1 MTSQFLSVSKF
12 SKTGFK
18 NIWPT
23 FNRKVFIALWAFMLP
38 IVVFSQGALSGTVKG
53 NGSPLGSVSVVVNNT
68 GKGTTTD
75 NEGKYSIS
83 LPAASYKVSFS
94 ILGFVTKSIDVT
106 LAEGE
111 QKILDIELEQVNTS
125 LEELII
131 VGTRALP
138 RSPSNTPLPVD
149 ILSSADLKSTG
160 QNSFDKALQYRVP
173 SFNTVQTP
181 VNDANSL
188 LDPYEIRNMG
198 PSRTLVLINGK
209 RKNVSSLIYIQT
221 SPGRGEGGA
230 DIAAIPSDAI
240 KRVEI
245 LRDGASAQY
254 GSDAIAGVMNII
266 LKDKSDYG
274 SFNINSSITHKGD
287 GEMLELSLNNGANI
301 GSNGFINYTV
311 SMQQIAQANRP
322 GIVDAQADA
331 DDFGADINTVKAF
344 LAIKP
349 DAGNIN
355 ASPKTTNARFLVNGA
370 VPYSDFSE
378 VYFNAAY
385 VYKKVNSYANYRTP
399 YWRTTDFGL
408 LTPAGQPYLGYVPTF
423 EGDLNDYNG
432 TMGFR
437 STKNGWKN
445 DVSITVGGNKQ
456 LYTVENTVNR
466 SLGKNSPISFKPGGY
481 SFNHV
486 VGNIDLSKA
495 VSDKLAVG
503 AGAEFRA
510 ENFEI
515 HSGDTASYTGR
526 GADSFPGIGANN
538 ASKSTRYN
546 FGGYLDASYDFSK
559 KFLVNGTV
567 RIEDY
572 SDFGDAF
579 VWKISSRY
587 KFSDIATIR
596 SSYSTGFRAPSLH
609 QINLQIAQASFV
621 PGSGIQ
627 TKGIVNN
634 RSAQARLLGVP
645 SLEPEK
651 STNFTVGVGLTT
663 STHFSVTLDYYSIQ
677 LKDRIILS
685 SEISKGGTP
694 QSATLDKVLDDNGI
708 VAVSFFTNGMNTS
721 TQGIDLVAG
730 YRDIQLGA
738 GRAGVSLAGNYT
750 IENKV
755 TAINNPPLIASAG
768 KSVLDFVQEA
778 LLLSSRPE
786 YKAILGLTY
795 KLGKADFSLNNTLFG
810 PTTFRQNGLNENLK
824 TVFTTNVVTDIGV
837 GFQLAK
843 NLGFSVNVN
852 NVFNRLPK
860 WKFEALNATG
870 ENILKDAAQVKANS
884 NAITF
889 NQRYDIVTYDGSQFS
904 QLGTIFAA
912 SLSLRL

>member
-1 MTSQFLSVSKF
+1 
-12 SKTGFK
+12 
-18 NIWPT
+18 
-23 FNRKVFIALWAFMLP
+23 MLP

-138 RSPSNTPLPVD
+138 RSSANTPLPID
-149 ILSSADLKSTG
+149 ILSSSDIKSTG
-160 QNSFDKALQYRVP
+160 QSSFDKALQYRVP

-181 VNDANSL
+181 VNDATSL

-198 PSRTLVLINGK
+198 PSRTLILINGK
-209 RKNVSSLIYIQT
+209 RKNASSLIYIQT
-221 SPGRGEGGA
+221 SPARGEGGA

-266 LKDKSDYG
+266 LKDKGEYG

-287 GEMLELSLNNGANI
+287 GEMLELSLNNGSNI
-301 GSNGFINYTV
+301 GRNGFLNYTV
-311 SMQQIAQANRP
+311 SMQQIGLANRP
-322 GIVDAQADA
+322 GIVDAQGEAN
-331 DDFGADINTVKAF
+331 DFGADINTVKAF

-355 ASPKTTNARFLVNGA
+355 GSPKTTNAKFLVNGA
-370 VPYSDFSE
+370 VPYSEFGE

-385 VYKKVNSYANYRTP
+385 LYKKVNSYANYRTP
-399 YWRTTDFGL
+399 YWRPTDFGL
-408 LTPAGQPYLGYVPTF
+408 LTPAGQTYLGYVPTF

-445 DVSITVGGNKQ
+445 DVSLTVGGNKQ

-481 SFNHV
+481 SFNHA
-486 VGNIDLSKA
+486 VGNIDISKS
-495 VSDKLAVG
+495 VTDKFAVG
-503 AGAEFRA
+503 AGAEFRT

-515 HSGDTASYTGR
+515 IAGDTASYVGS
-526 GADSFPGIGANN
+526 GADSFPGIGENN

-546 FGGYLDASYDFSK
+546 FGGYVDASYDFSK
-559 KFLVNGTV
+559 KFLINATA
-567 RIEDY
+567 RLEDY

-587 KFSDIATIR
+587 RFSDIATIR

-621 PGSGIQ
+621 PGQGIQ

-634 RSAQARLLGVP
+634 RSSQARLLGVP
-645 SLEPEK
+645 ALDPEK
-651 STNFTVGVGLTT
+651 STNFTVGLGFNPTNR
-663 STHFSVTLDYYSIQ
+663 FSLTLDYYSIQ

-730 YRDIQLGA
+730 YRDLEFGT
-738 GRAGVSLAGNYT
+738 GKLMFTLAGNYT
-750 IENKV
+750 LENKV
-755 TAINNPPLIASAG
+755 TAVHNPPLIASAG

-786 YKAILGLTY
+786 YKAILGIGY
-795 KLGKADFSLNNTLFG
+795 KMGKADFSLNNTLFG
-810 PTTFRQNGLNENLK
+810 PTTFRQNGLNANLK
-824 TVFTTNVVTDIGV
+824 TEFSTNIVTDIGA
-837 GFQLAK
+837 GFQ
-843 NLGFSVNVN
+843 FSDRLRFAVNVN
-852 NVFNRLPK
+852 NVFNRLPEWEFK
-860 WKFEALNATG
+860 ALNSQG
-870 ENILKDAAQVKANS
+870 EAILKDAAQVKANS

-889 NQRYDIVTYDGSQFS
+889 NQRYSIVTYDGSQFS
-904 QLGTIFAA
+904 MLGTIFAA